1 MLPNPR
7 IKRTTKYR
15 LLSTILLTL
24 FFAATTYANEVPNLI
39 HFEGYLTKTG
49 KQKNNKGNS
58 GKSSNGGGGQSIQ
71 DGEYDM
77 VFSLY
82 DVAADGDP
90 LWTETWDNSTSQV
103 LVSKGHYRVFLGT
116 HTPLPPTF
124 FKEHPATYLGI
135 TIGDDEQLL
144 PRQKIASVPYAMST
158 YSDEP
163 PFPAG
168 GIIMWSGE
176 IGNIPEGWALCDG
189 TNGTPDLRERF
200 VLGAGG
206 NYGPG
211 QKGGSNSHT
220 HSLDSS
226 LTVSGTT
233 SESGSHKHLTSIGF
247 DHDSFYGSVDHLDS
261 FGSIV
266 VNSKRIHEGTGD
278 SENAN
283 ARLGYTDSTGNHT
296 HNFSGTVSSS
306 GKTGAAGQVP
316 PFFALAY
323 IMKI

>member
-1 MLPNPR
+1 MILFNF
-7 IKRTTKYR
+7 KKNSTTKHR

-24 FFAATTYANEVPNLI
+24 FFAATTTYANEVPNLI
-39 HFEGYLTKTG
+39 HFEGYLTKNG
-49 KQKNNKGNS
+49 AQKNNKGNL
-58 GKSSNGGGGQSIQ
+58 GKFSNGGGGQAVQ

-82 DVAADGDP
+82 DVPADGDP

-116 HTPLPPTF
+116 YTPLTPAF
-124 FKEHPATYLGI
+124 FKENPATYLGI
-135 TIGDDEQLL
+135 TIGDDEELL

-176 IGNIPEGWALCDG
+176 IGDIPEGWALCDG
-189 TNGTPDLRERF
+189 TNNTPDLRDRF
-200 VLGAGG
+200 ILGAGG

-211 QKGGSNSHT
+211 QAGGDATINLNHSHNVALNSNNAGAHDHTFSGETGEEDRDEKLDDTGDEGHVANDEHT
-220 HSLDSS
+220 HDY
-226 LTVSGTT
+226 SGTT
-233 SESGSHKHLTSIGF
+233 SRIGDHNHSISGSI
-247 DHDSFYGSVDHLDS
+247 D
-261 FGSIV
+261 
-266 VNSKRIHEGTGD
+266 
-278 SENAN
+278 NAL
-283 ARLGYTDSTGNHT
+283 ATIEHR
-296 HNFSGTVSSS
+296 
-306 GKTGAAGQVP
+306 P

-323 IMKI
+323 IMKLKPQD